1 MENNK
6 NLVSKVTGFIALAL
20 GIISIPMLFL
30 PIISVEIIIAKES
43 INIVSLFRLC
53 ETFDITIAAPICLIL
68 ISVVSLLGAILVAV
82 SKKAL
87 KITGSILVGL
97 SFIGTVVFVVLF
109 FVNELTP
116 GFGLWIQL
124 VCLLFATV
132 LAIVSAVSLK
142 RNTDFSEVVPPY
154 NDWTPPATSSGTLIF
169 YGGSC
174 AGYRIPV
181 QNGEEIVIG
190 KDPAVCQV
198 VIGKEYGKVSRK
210 HCGVRYDASQG
221 IYVVTDYS
229 SNGTFVVNGQRLASQ
244 QPSYLQAGTTLNLAK
259 TDNTF
264 QLG

>member
-20 GIISIPMLFL
+20 GIISVPMIFL
-30 PIISVEIIIAKES
+30 PIISIEIIISKQS
-43 INIVSLFRLC
+43 INIVNLFRLC
-53 ETFDITIAAPICLIL
+53 EMFEITIAAPICLIL
-68 ISVVSLLGAILVAV
+68 ISVVSLLGAILMVI

-87 KITGSILVGL
+87 KITGSILLGL
-97 SFIGTVVFVVLF
+97 SFMGTVVFVILF

-124 VCLLFATV
+124 ACLLIATV
-132 LAIVSAVSLK
+132 LAIVSAVSCK
-142 RNTDFSEVVPPY
+142 QNVEFSEEPPIQP
-154 NDWTPPATSSGTLIF
+154 WTPPTTSSGTLIF

-181 QNGEEIVIG
+181 QSGEEIIIG

-198 VIGKEYGKVSRK
+198 VIGREYGKVSRK

-221 IYVVTDYS
+221 IYIVTDYS